1 MSTPKIETGSR
12 QADGSEWGDWDAN
25 PDPYRVYYWILD
37 QSDAWG
43 ASSLFENLDIWYH
56 KISYLRVIRGKL
68 TEGMELLNTRTGNKE
83 KVSQLFAV
91 AGKNRIKVTALRA
104 NSAWRR
110 CACTSRPATRWSSPR
125 TTTDTSTPRPTE
137 TSTHSRCPAVTPSV

>member
-56 KISYLRVIRGKL
+56 KISYLRVNSIRLGYTFPEEWTKRFQIERLKVFASIRNVAVWAMDGKL
-68 TEGMELLNTRTGNKE
+68 KYYGDPENLGTANRTYSLGLNM
-83 KVSQLFAV
+83 VF
-91 AGKNRIKVTALRA
+91 
-104 NSAWRR
+104 
-110 CACTSRPATRWSSPR
+110 
-125 TTTDTSTPRPTE
+125 
-137 TSTHSRCPAVTPSV
+137 

>member
-56 KISYLRVIRGKL
+56 KISYLRVNSIRLGYTFPERIARKL
-68 TEGMELLNTRTGNKE
+68 RMASLRLHFEARNPLVLASNYDGYFDPETYGNIYAQPLSRSYSVGLNIT
-83 KVSQLFAV
+83 F
-91 AGKNRIKVTALRA
+91 
-104 NSAWRR
+104 
-110 CACTSRPATRWSSPR
+110 
-125 TTTDTSTPRPTE
+125 
-137 TSTHSRCPAVTPSV
+137 